1 MGRKWGYA
9 RVSST
14 DQDLSVQEADLK
26 AAGVDLIFAEKKSG
40 TTTEGREELEK
51 LLTIAGRGDVIYVTR
66 IDRLARSMQDFANMA
81 ADLKARGVGLK
92 VIKQNI
98 DTTEPEE
105 GADAVTKATREL
117 TMNLLAAFAQFET
130 ALRRERQMEGIAK
143 AKAEGVYK
151 GREPKID
158 PAKVK
163 ELKDG
168 GMGPAA
174 IAKQL
179 GIARCSVY
187 RALQSA

>member
-40 TTTEGREELEK
+40 TTTEGREELDK
-51 LLTIAGRGDVIYVTR
+51 LLKIAGRGDVIYVTR

-143 AKAEGVYK
+143 AKAEGVYT
-151 GREPKID
+151 GRKPKID
-158 PAKVK
+158 PARVK
-163 ELKDG
+163 ELQASG
-168 GMGPAA
+168 LGPAA

-179 GIARCSVY
+179 KIARCSVY
-187 RALQSA
+187 RALQTV

>member
-51 LLTIAGRGDVIYVTR
+51 LLKIAGKGDAIYVTR

-81 ADLKARGVGLK
+81 ADLKARGVGLV

-98 DTTEPEE
+98 DTREPEE

-143 AKAEGVYK
+143 AKLEGVYK

-163 ELKDG
+163 ELHEG

-179 GIARCSVY
+179 RIARCSVY
-187 RALQSA
+187 RALAA